1 MKVIVIG
8 GGMAGL
14 GAAYELLKRRHE
26 VALYEA
32 SPEFGGQVRT
42 FEVGGEG
49 KRGIRVVS
57 TSAPWSARVE
67 WKEVEFDVELFK
79 RTTERY
85 LDPLEPGTGA
95 PPDVEAADD
104 EDSEPEADQLS
115 EPETEQDQDDAA
127 ADDAG
132 GDSTESGS

>member
-1 MKVIVIG
+1 M
-8 GGMAGL
+8 
-14 GAAYELLKRRHE
+14 
-26 VALYEA
+26 
-32 SPEFGGQVRT
+32 
-42 FEVGGEG
+42 
-49 KRGIRVVS
+49 VS

-85 LDPLEPGTGA
+85 LDPLESGTGA
-95 PPDVEAADD
+95 PPEVEAADD

-115 EPETEQDQDDAA
+115 EPATEQDQDDAA